1 MTANF
6 FRRRAYHRL
15 ATACLLAMG
24 AIGFA
29 DTTLAAAPPQTS
41 EDGLELKKSK
51 NVDLLYVRP
60 GATLGGYTKIMLDP
74 VQVAFSKSWD
84 PRDYG
89 GRTGL
94 TTTEVERIRSGI
106 GELAGET
113 FVKVLGKGGYPETKE
128 ADAGVLQL
136 TVHILDLYVNAPD
149 TMQAGP
155 TRTYTTDAGH
165 MTLGIELRD
174 AVTGTL
180 MARALDRSRSTSTN
194 RFTWSN
200 GVSNR
205 AEAEWI
211 LTGWAKQLKDA
222 LDAAKAP

>member
-1 MTANF
+1 MTARHI
-6 FRRRAYHRL
+6 RRRALH
-15 ATACLLAMG
+15 G
-24 AIGFA
+24 
-29 DTTLAAAPPQTS
+29 LAAAAALLAVGIAVPAMAATPPQTS
-41 EDGLELKKSK
+41 EDGLELKKSR

-60 GATLGGYTKIMLDP
+60 GATLAGYTKIMLDP

-89 GRTGL
+89 GRGGL
-94 TTTEVERIRSGI
+94 TTTEVENIRSGI
-106 GELAGET
+106 GALAGKT
-113 FVKVLGKGGYPETKE
+113 FVKVLGDGGYPEAKA

-149 TMQAGP
+149 TMQAGR
-155 TRTYTTDAGH
+155 TRTYTADAGH

-180 MARALDRSRSTSTN
+180 MARALDRSRSTNTG
-194 RFTWSN
+194 RFTWAS

-205 AEAEWI
+205 AEAEFM

>member
-1 MTANF
+1 MTARHI
-6 FRRRAYHRL
+6 RRRALPGL
-15 ATACLLAMG
+15 AVAAALLALGM
-24 AIGFA
+24 
-29 DTTLAAAPPQTS
+29 TTTTMAATPPQTS

-60 GATLGGYTKIMLDP
+60 GATLAGYTKVMLDP

-106 GELAGET
+106 GDLARAT
-113 FVKVLGKGGYPETKE
+113 FVKVLDKGGYPEAKQ

-149 TMQAGP
+149 TMQAGR
-155 TRTYTTDAGH
+155 TRSYTTEAGH

-180 MARALDRSRSTSTN
+180 MARALDRSRSTNTG
-194 RFTWSN
+194 RFTWAN

-205 AEAEWI
+205 AEAEFM
-211 LTGWAKQLKDA
+211 LTGWANQLKDA